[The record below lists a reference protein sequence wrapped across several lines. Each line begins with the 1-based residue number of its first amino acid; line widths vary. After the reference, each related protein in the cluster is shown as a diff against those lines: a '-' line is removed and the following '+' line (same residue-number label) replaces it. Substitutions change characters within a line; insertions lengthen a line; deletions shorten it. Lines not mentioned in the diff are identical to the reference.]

1 MTRNDDKLSLWVIAN
16 GASSGGGGEEYEET
30 LIWENEN
37 PKQQIDNPPLKTN
50 LFPSQLSSYDFI
62 KIEYKNDTSSSE
74 VIYAIFKGGAINKVI
89 GGVTHYRKIT
99 QNTTNGLQFE
109 ASYSYGRTSTNSTT
123 IIPIAIYGIKKKG

>member
-109 ASYSYGRTSTNSTT
+109 ASYPYGRTSTNSTT